1 VSNCGVEDTRTS
13 IDVAQQAQAEW
24 ARKTAK
30 ERSIIVRKWGEL
42 IMQNEDHL
50 ATIITAENGKP
61 ITESRGEVAY
71 SASFCDW
78 SAEEGRRVIGQT
90 IPSPFPNARIVTI
103 KQPIGVVGMITPWNF
118 PVGCDDNA

>member
-1 VSNCGVEDTRTS
+1 MSQYGYSSSGSVQINNNIKPTVF
-13 IDVAQQAQAEW
+13 
-24 ARKTAK
+24 KTHF
-30 ERSIIVRKWGEL
+30 SS
-42 IMQNEDHL
+42 L
-50 ATIITAENGKP
+50 ATLITAENGKP

-90 IPSPFPNARIVTI
+90 IPSPFPTARIVTI

-118 PVGCDDNA
+118 PVGINI

>member
-1 VSNCGVEDTRTS
+1 
-13 IDVAQQAQAEW
+13 
-24 ARKTAK
+24 
-30 ERSIIVRKWGEL
+30 
-42 IMQNEDHL
+42 M
-50 ATIITAENGKP
+50 
-61 ITESRGEVAY
+61 AY

-118 PVGCDDNA
+118 PVGISVFESWYTTIDSNNKKSPLFLYLHPKAINY